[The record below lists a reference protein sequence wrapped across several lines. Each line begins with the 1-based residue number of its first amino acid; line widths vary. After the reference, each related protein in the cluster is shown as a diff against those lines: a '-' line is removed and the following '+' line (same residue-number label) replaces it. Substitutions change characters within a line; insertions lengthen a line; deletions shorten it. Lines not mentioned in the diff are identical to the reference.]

1 MAVLGGTKWAAAGFA
16 DTQSRCDDET
26 GGGNWRGWPSAEDSR
41 LAGSPRDRMY
51 GGNVPPPNS
60 PIQSNLRRV
69 RLQEEVDA
77 IALEKLRFSGVLGLL
92 VMGMAV
98 WAVHTS
104 WSSTTTTRVPAL
116 APATSLPASSCKTR
130 HTRHCAMSVPSRG
143 VRLPFSARCRWLSE
157 PPQGRFSAWSV
168 QDR

>member
-1 MAVLGGTKWAAAGFA
+1 
-16 DTQSRCDDET
+16 
-26 GGGNWRGWPSAEDSR
+26 
-41 LAGSPRDRMY
+41 MY

-77 IALEKLRFSGVLGLL
+77 IAREKLRFSGVLGLL

-116 APATSLPASSCKTR
+116 AQEFDTSMTMALSSLR
-130 HTRHCAMSVPSRG
+130 
-143 VRLPFSARCRWLSE
+143 RLKKR
-157 PPQGRFSAWSV
+157 
-168 QDR
+168 